1 MFQGFRVEIPM
12 SRKGGEILRLRSGQ
26 AWGIRLIAAASLLRT
41 ESMIVVQHLLV
52 IFLVVVTPLWDWYE
66 IPRLKASTDPRRKV
80 KFYAKIMAASWV
92 CAAVAVMTAG
102 VASVSNIRTV
112 PGEISW
118 LDAGSRGG
126 VVMKGI
132 TAGMLIAIM
141 LPALLALRR
150 ENIRAKAGK
159 AAKRLAFLL
168 PSTRDE
174 RAWWWA
180 VCITAGIC
188 EETVYRG
195 FLLHYFHTLPFH
207 LSLTWAL
214 VASSLIFGIGHLY
227 QGVGGGVQTAVI
239 GFVFGVMFVMTGS
252 LVLPIVVHA
261 VMDLRVLAM
270 LPVGFESEG
279 A

>member
-1 MFQGFRVEIPM
+1 M
-12 SRKGGEILRLRSGQ
+12 ILQHVLVLF
-26 AWGIRLIAAASLLRT
+26 LIVA
-41 ESMIVVQHLLV
+41 
-52 IFLVVVTPLWDWYE
+52 TPLWDWYE
-66 IPRLKASTDPRRKV
+66 IPRLKASTDPRKKV
-80 KFYAKIMAASWV
+80 TFYWKIVAASWV
-92 CAAVAVMTAG
+92 CAVVAVFTTG
-102 VASVSNIRTV
+102 VAAVSTVQAV

-118 LDAGSRGG
+118 LEAGSRGG
-126 VVMKGI
+126 AIMKGI

-141 LPALLALRR
+141 LPALLALRS
-150 ENIRAKAGK
+150 EKIRAKAGK

-180 VCITAGIC
+180 VCMTAGIC
-188 EETVYRG
+188 EEIVYRG

-214 VASSLIFGIGHLY
+214 VVSSLIFGIGHLY

-239 GFVFGVMFVMTGS
+239 GFVFGTMFVMTGS
-252 LVLPIVVHA
+252 LVLPIVLHA

-270 LPVGFESEG
+270 LPVEFESE
-279 A
+279 AV

>member
-1 MFQGFRVEIPM
+1 MISQHVLVL
-12 SRKGGEILRLRSGQ
+12 S
-26 AWGIRLIAAASLLRT
+26 LI
-41 ESMIVVQHLLV
+41 
-52 IFLVVVTPLWDWYE
+52 VVTPLWDWYE
-66 IPRLKASTDPRRKV
+66 IPRLKASADPRKKI
-80 KFYAKIMAASWV
+80 KFYGKIIAASWM
-92 CAAVAVMTAG
+92 CAVVAVSTVG
-102 VASVSNIRTV
+102 VFGISTMQTVS
-112 PGEISW
+112 GEISW

-126 VVMKGI
+126 AIMKGI
-132 TAGMLIAIM
+132 TAGLLIAIL
-141 LPALLALRR
+141 LPAVLAMRS
-150 ENIRAKAGK
+150 EKIRAKAGK

-188 EETVYRG
+188 EEIVYRG

-214 VASSLIFGIGHLY
+214 VVSSMIFGIGHLY

-239 GFVFGVMFVMTGS
+239 GFVFGTMFVMTGS
-252 LVLPIVVHA
+252 LVLPIVLHA

-270 LPVGFESEG
+270 LPVGFEREG